1 MSVITAVPIEFS
13 LTVRWNEHLTEKL
26 IFDQLVF
33 ISALFQW
40 TVGELVFS
48 FYSHCWIFVLCVS
61 IPPVLAKLCEK
72 SSVLNVHTMPIDK
85 CQESIKGWR
94 LDIPSS
100 FKTHKKNKE
109 IIDLFDNMLWV
120 VKCDC
125 FIWIWIDLRITMW
138 FVRSWWFTVA
148 TRS

>member
-48 FYSHCWIFVLCVS
+48 FYSHSWIFVLCVS
-61 IPPVLAKLCEK
+61 IPPVLAELCEK
-72 SSVLNVHTMPIDK
+72 SSVLMSIPCQLTNVRKVLKAEDLIFLPALK
-85 CQESIKGWR
+85 LIKR
-94 LDIPSS
+94 
-100 FKTHKKNKE
+100 TKK
-109 IIDLFDNMLWV
+109 
-120 VKCDC
+120 
-125 FIWIWIDLRITMW
+125 
-138 FVRSWWFTVA
+138 
-148 TRS
+148 